1 MRGREKNSNG
11 ELNSLIKW
19 TETMKE
25 WLHLPCILSCRV
37 MKRKNCIGAVTAS
50 VTYVC
55 IKMHVSDT
63 LIGQTMES
71 DAIKMRSI
79 VKAVATHQINA
90 HQTSKLAF
98 AKRGYK
104 QRKENAF
111 DLVKPVHHSLTFTV
125 NIDSLFFQF
134 LNLSF
139 FQTTTTTSWF
149 KNPQQSPT
157 THKILPT
164 SDITQKQRHNL
175 ISC

>member
-1 MRGREKNSNG
+1 
-11 ELNSLIKW
+11 
-19 TETMKE
+19 
-25 WLHLPCILSCRV
+25 
-37 MKRKNCIGAVTAS
+37 
-50 VTYVC
+50 
-55 IKMHVSDT
+55 MHVSDT

-111 DLVKPVHHSLTFTV
+111 DLVKPVTSIIHSLSPWILIPCSSNFW
-125 NIDSLFFQF
+125 IL
-134 LNLSF
+134 LSF
-139 FQTTTTTSWF
+139 RLLPLHPDLKT
-149 KNPQQSPT
+149 PPQSPT

-164 SDITQKQRHNL
+164 SDITQKQRHNKLL
-175 ISC
+175 IHITSSFAQISTTPPRPSIISAFQGFRGKKKSKTKNPQFIQ

>member
-1 MRGREKNSNG
+1 MNRNNEGVVASSVSPVMSCNEKIELYWSSNC
-11 ELNSLIKW
+11 ECDI
-19 TETMKE
+19 
-25 WLHLPCILSCRV
+25 
-37 MKRKNCIGAVTAS
+37 
-50 VTYVC
+50 YVC

-111 DLVKPVHHSLTFTV
+111 DLVKPVTSIIHSLSPWILIPCSSNFW
-125 NIDSLFFQF
+125 IL
-134 LNLSF
+134 LSF
-139 FQTTTTTSWF
+139 RLLPLHPDLKTPHKAQQHTKSCPHQT
-149 KNPQQSPT
+149 
-157 THKILPT
+157 
-164 SDITQKQRHNL
+164 
-175 ISC
+175 

>member
-1 MRGREKNSNG
+1 MNRNNEGVVESSVSPVMSCNEKIELYWSSNC
-11 ELNSLIKW
+11 ECDI
-19 TETMKE
+19 
-25 WLHLPCILSCRV
+25 
-37 MKRKNCIGAVTAS
+37 
-50 VTYVC
+50 YVC

-139 FQTTTTTSWF
+139 FQTTTTTS
-149 KNPQQSPT
+149 
-157 THKILPT
+157 
-164 SDITQKQRHNL
+164 
-175 ISC
+175 